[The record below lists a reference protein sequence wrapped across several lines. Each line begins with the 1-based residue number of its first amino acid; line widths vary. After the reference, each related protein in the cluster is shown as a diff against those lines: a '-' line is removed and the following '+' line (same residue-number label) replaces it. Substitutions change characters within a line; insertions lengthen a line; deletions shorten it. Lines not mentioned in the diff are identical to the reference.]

1 MIDKIFICHYEKL
14 SERKKIL
21 LNHLDNQNIYDY
33 EFITDYNKDTWSK
46 DKIKEDF
53 PKIFETIEL
62 EARVGWK
69 MFGNSRSV
77 SSVTLLPD
85 KSGKKLRDPQI
96 SLALKHL
103 KIIQEVS
110 EKYEYALV
118 LEDDVVL
125 CDDFLKK
132 FSNSFNQLPDDWD
145 LGWVGTCCE
154 IHAFPILDGKLV
166 YKNSGSRCSRCTHAY
181 IISNQCAKKI
191 LPEVKYCNH
200 AIDFWFNIVIEKY
213 KLNNYWFEPVLAIQN
228 SQLESSLE
236 YNI

>member
-21 LNHLDNQNIYDY
+21 LNHLDNENIHDY

-46 DKIKEDF
+46 DKIKKDF
-53 PKIFETIEL
+53 PKIFETIEIKPHVDFIML
-62 EARVGWK
+62 
-69 MFGNSRSV
+69 GNSRSV

-85 KSGKKLRDPQI
+85 KSGKKLRDSQI
-96 SLALKHL
+96 SLTLKHL
-103 KIIQEVS
+103 KIIQEVA

-132 FSNSFNQLPDDWD
+132 FSDSFNQLPDDWD
-145 LGWVGTCCE
+145 LGWVGTCCGLN
-154 IHAFPILDGKLV
+154 AFPILEGKLI
-166 YKNSGSRCSRCTHAY
+166 YKNSGARCTHAY
-181 IISNQCAKKI
+181 IISNQGAKKI

-200 AIDFWFNIVIEKY
+200 VCDFFFNIVIEKC
-213 KLNNYWFEPVLAIQN
+213 KLNNYWFEPVLATQS
-228 SQLESSLE
+228 SQFNTTLG
-236 YNI
+236 